1 LGYLFDSSL
10 PISYNFEFNFTML
23 SILVTIDSYC
33 GFYSLISETYLKNH
47 SQSESSGFETWKQNL
62 FYKEHE
68 SAMIRTLG
76 LMIITL
82 EGIFS
87 FSSIFY
93 NRHYLFVSLI

>member
-1 LGYLFDSSL
+1 
-10 PISYNFEFNFTML
+10 ML
-23 SILVTIDSYC
+23 TILVTIDSYC

-47 SQSESSGFETWKQNL
+47 SQSESSGLDTWKQNL

-68 SAMIRTLG
+68 SAMIRTVG

-93 NRHYLFVSLI
+93 SRYYLFVSLI